1 MNTFYFTLL
10 KKINKKFLFHILNNI
25 YQLGIIM
32 FILIICKIGSYK
44 IFVLS
49 TKELPS
55 QNFYDNL
62 KNSYDNIYQHYEVC
76 RALDSP
82 HNKDMKIVRT
92 CAKLIKY
99 LKNYYKQQSEDKLKE
114 HHCNLLSHWIYE
126 QLVKKVNNNYFTL
139 IRIYGGFQLILSNV
153 LKDSNEPQASE
164 CLRSVHLLRFNN
176 WKESKDLYD
185 YCVDYDKIMQLA
197 GSSYEK
203 CKEYEKYIKEK
214 SPFYEKFDELYIR
227 EYKDKNEE
235 FYKKCK
241 GYNPKIVLPKLK
253 CDEMLPE
260 HERSKG
266 VSHGQGLLASTPV
279 PGQNSDST
287 NTYGNVLLG
296 VVVTSMTSGILYK
309 VNKILINTYQ
319 QYKLFNNLFAIRIN
333 SK

>member
-1 MNTFYFTLL
+1 MTQLDLRGLL
-10 KKINKKFLFHILNNI
+10 G
-25 YQLGIIM
+25 Q
-32 FILIICKIGSYK
+32 
-44 IFVLS
+44 IFDLPS
-49 TKELPS
+49 KELPS
-55 QNFYDNL
+55 QNFYYNL
-62 KNSYDNIYQHYEVC
+62 LIPNKKLSQYYKECKAEDFPHKNDTSI
-76 RALDSP
+76 
-82 HNKDMKIVRT
+82 KTT
-92 CAKLIKY
+92 CAKLVEY
-99 LKNYYKQQSEDKLKE
+99 LKNNYKEQNQGHLKD

-126 QLVKKVNNNYFTL
+126 QLVKK
-139 IRIYGGFQLILSNV
+139 LILSNV

-164 CLRSVHLLRFNN
+164 CLRSVHILRFNN

-266 VSHGQGLLASTPV
+266 VSHGQGLLASTPFS
-279 PGQNSDST
+279 GQNSNST
-287 NTYGNVLLG
+287 KTFGNVFLR
-296 VVVTSMTSGILYK
+296 VVVTSMTSGMLYK
-309 VNKILINTYQ
+309 FTPLGRRFRNGLGW
-319 QYKLFNNLFAIRIN
+319 NNYTASDLNNEERMLFAQTHDPFSPHSEEREHHIGYLPA
-333 SK
+333 